1 MPYYAICSSC
11 RKKFELLE
19 GSMQYKQ
26 YKERKTKYFTCEKCN
41 EQIRFAAI
49 KQVFGDNNTSVIDDQ

>member
-1 MPYYAICSSC
+1 
-11 RKKFELLE
+11 
-19 GSMQYKQ
+19 MQYKQ